1 MQIAISITTHNRYK
15 TFKQS
20 YDQII
25 KYLPDGAKIVVID
38 DGSDIPCPEATFR
51 FETPH
56 GIAAAKNKA
65 FELTQ
70 GADYHFAFDDDI
82 FPIVKDWHLPY
93 INSGQ
98 NHLCFTFDK
107 FKNGKAS
114 GRVLI
119 GLAKELK
126 IYKEPCGCM
135 LFYTKKAL
143 DTVGG
148 MDIEYGRWAYE
159 HVGHSMRIHNAGL
172 TSWPFMDIADSLKL
186 FYSLDWAQEVIRSLD
201 PKIRKAL
208 APRNEMKYN
217 REKKSRKYISFMP
230 PRNLILT
237 SYFTGQKD
245 PQRNERWVAD
255 ITKLDPLIDSLQGCN
270 LIVFNDC
277 FDGDK
282 YRGCELIK
290 TKIDINPYFARWA
303 AYLSYIKSN
312 TDVYRAW
319 CVDATDVTLQYS
331 PFEDMKNDRLY
342 IGDEDETIGN
352 KWLQKHHSVPVFYD
366 FYRTFRNRRLLNAGI
381 VGGKRDQL
389 IELFSDIIDLYNK
402 YEGNLGMTDM
412 AALNFIINNKY
423 LHMITHGEQVNTIFK
438 SYQSNNFSWFKH
450 K

>member
-20 YDQII
+20 YDQMM

-98 NHLCFTFDK
+98 NHLCFTYDK

-126 IYKEPCGCM
+126 IYKDPCGCM

-172 TSWPFMDIADSLKL
+172 TSLPFMDIADSLKL

-217 REKKSRKYISFMP
+217 REKKSKKYISFMP
-230 PRNLILT
+230 PRDLILT

-245 PQRNERWVAD
+245 PQRNERWVVD
-255 ITKLDPLIDSLQGCN
+255 ITKLDTLIDSLQGCK
-270 LIVFNDC
+270 LIIFNDC
-277 FDGDK
+277 FDGDE

-312 TDVYRAW
+312 TSVNLVAW
-319 CVDATDVTLQYS
+319 
-331 PFEDMKNDRLY
+331 FN
-342 IGDEDETIGN
+342 
-352 KWLQKHHSVPVFYD
+352 VPKYGLMDD
-366 FYRTFRNRRLLNAGI
+366 FCTSQSYFSNLLF
-381 VGGKRDQL
+381 K
-389 IELFSDIIDLYNK
+389 
-402 YEGNLGMTDM
+402 
-412 AALNFIINNKY
+412 ALNFKATSPIYSMAYTILSDISTFNNPFERWSYDYQRVTLPPYTYVHLIIG
-423 LHMITHGEQVNTIFK
+423 ITGKISAGCIPDYDPLTQDYCVEL
-438 SYQSNNFSWFKH
+438 
-450 K
+450 